1 MTRRHGTWPGS
12 WLSRHPPPPARALP
26 DVLPGRQAAALG
38 WHLPSQAPST
48 CQEAGDRAWPDRA
61 RHGGRLRPRAV
72 GPDPVRRS
80 SRRSGGR
87 PGRTSTPPPEY
98 GTRKNVEKRILPT
111 FGDIPLGDLDQA
123 PSAHAAPARMPPGSA
138 AMATTVDATGTV
150 AILHH
155 GDASLLV
162 DLAVKAKD
170 ASPFS
175 GSGDAPVSHT
185 SGMGQANSTS
195 RRRRHTS
202 VRTIL
207 GWHRTEASARQA
219 RRITQNRPG

>member
-1 MTRRHGTWPGS
+1 MAWIVVVPPSPATRTSATRCATRKASGS
-12 WLSRHPPPPARALP
+12 ARLASS
-26 DVLPGRQAAALG
+26 LPG
-38 WHLPSQAPST
+38 
-48 CQEAGDRAWPDRA
+48 A
-61 RHGGRLRPRAV
+61 RR
-72 GPDPVRRS
+72 
-80 SRRSGGR
+80 
-87 PGRTSTPPPEY
+87 
-98 GTRKNVEKRILPT
+98 NVEKRILPT

-123 PSAHAAPARMPPGSA
+123 PSAHAAPARTPPGSA